1 MKNLKKILIVT
12 GCLTLIS
19 TSLVFANTTTDV
31 DTSKDDDS
39 VISSCTITGY
49 EFTYEN
55 APQSVKFDYEKKC
68 EALNIKPSKDD
79 IIFVNKDSIDV
90 NDIENYVEPK
100 AYIYRYKKG
109 YVFEV
114 TGPKSYTLD
123 VSDTVVGYN
132 RVESGNPVHLVQ
144 LLCRTLDGSSIKDD
158 SEFGPATYNAVK
170 SLQGRLGLTRDGIV
184 GRSTWDAAGRRL

>member
-39 VISSCTITGY
+39 IISSCTITGY

-68 EALNIKPSKDD
+68 EALNIKPSKND
-79 IIFVNKDSIDV
+79 IIFVNKDSIDE
-90 NDIENYVEPK
+90 DEIENYVEPK
-100 AYIYRYKKG
+100 AYIIRYKKG

-114 TGPKSYTLD
+114 TGPKSYTLN

-158 SEFGPATYNAVK
+158 GEFGPATYNAVK